1 MELVSILPGVGAETE
16 GSVEEH
22 GHGDLATMLCDQFVA
37 LGHRRPAVARVIVEG
52 DVVLVV
58 LAWWEE
64 AGKELLDGVAPTLAE
79 LVRIDARREIA
90 DLRTAVT
97 PDGRRAMVSF
107 VLGATT
113 EDGNE
118 RRAALQGWAEQVRRN
133 AIRQQGVLRERR
145 AELRRFRT
153 ELARNR
159 GRLRARF

>member
-1 MELVSILPGVGAETE
+1 VSILPVVEPETE

-22 GHGDLATMLCDQFVA
+22 QHDGLAAMFCDQFVA

-52 DVVLVV
+52 DVVLLV

-64 AGKELLDGVAPTLAE
+64 AGKELLDRVAPTLAE
-79 LVRIDARREIA
+79 LLRLDSRREIA

-107 VLGATT
+107 VLGKAT
-113 EDGNE
+113 EDGGE

-133 AIRQQGVLRERR
+133 ATRQQDILRERR
-145 AELRRFRT
+145 AELKRFRI
-153 ELARNR
+153 ELARRR
-159 GRLRARF
+159 GQLRARF